1 MPWCQTPWTAPS
13 LFETSMRRRSLNGH
27 NMGVS
32 ISTPK
37 NHKNPK
43 RQFERKA
50 AYWHASANHVRVSSV
65 SPVSLLHVAPLANKN
80 CWLTSE
86 AGDTG
91 GKYSTPVLWDKEK
104 NTIVNN
110 ESMDILSGLF
120 TGAEWGETA
129 CHNNCRGFA
138 QRSCAELDKLDK
150 LDKLDSSAQAMSSC
164 SEECSTAS

>member
-1 MPWCQTPWTAPS
+1 MTCQRES
-13 LFETSMRRRSLNGH
+13 RESKQCFS
-27 NMGVS
+27 
-32 ISTPK
+32 
-37 NHKNPK
+37 
-43 RQFERKA
+43 
-50 AYWHASANHVRVSSV
+50 RV
-65 SPVSLLHVAPLANKN
+65 VAPLANKN

-150 LDKLDSSAQAMSSC
+150 LDSSAVFQLLWGRGPSRCIKPCRA
-164 SEECSTAS
+164 ALRNVQQQV